1 MKGRARSEHYNDV
14 FTRHHVDM
22 GNFEFNNRCCDYAEF
37 LSLSFGLSLELL
49 TEMSILMMYRHDT
62 MFMWVT
68 CVLIQMLVSDYVL
81 SLSCES

>member
-22 GNFEFNNRCCDYAEF
+22 GNLSSTVDVVTYAEF

-49 TEMSILMMYRHDT
+49 TEMSILIMYRHDT

-68 CVLIQMLVSDYVL
+68 CVLIQMLVSGYVL